1 MAMMTMSNEAPERQ
15 EIEALLPWHAAGTLS
30 RRDAELVERAIARDR
45 ELARHLDLAREE
57 LAETIHLNE
66 TLGAPSA
73 RAMERLFAAIEAE
86 PARTPRVSLNLGARV
101 AEFFAS
107 LSPRTLA
114 WSATAAALAIVLQA
128 GLLAGVFIKERG
140 GASYE
145 TASAPEQHVT
155 GGSFAL
161 IRFTPQATAD
171 QITTFLKLHNAM
183 IVEGPNPGT
192 GMYRVRVASKALPSD
207 EVARIV
213 KSMQADTR
221 VVGFVAAT
229 P

>member
-1 MAMMTMSNEAPERQ
+1 MMTMSNEAPERQ

-30 RRDAELVERAIARDR
+30 RRDAELVDRAIAGDR
-45 ELARHLDLAREE
+45 ELARRLDLAREE
-57 LAETIHLNE
+57 LTETIHLNE
-66 TLGAPSA
+66 SLGAPSM

-86 PARTPRVSLNLGARV
+86 PARAPRTSFNLGARI
-101 AEFFAS
+101 AEFFAG

-128 GLLAGVFIKERG
+128 GLLAGLFVKERG
-140 GASYE
+140 VSYE

-161 IRFTPQATAD
+161 VRFAPQVTAD
-171 QITTFLKLHNAM
+171 QITAFLKTHNAT

-192 GMYRVRVASKALPSD
+192 GMYRVRVASKALPSE

-213 KSMQADTR
+213 KSMQADTH